1 MSASTLS
8 QLGARVEHADLLPL
22 FADEFGAFRS
32 VYQPIVAFGESGATT
47 VIGYEALLRAGVRIF
62 QFESPTI
69 LHAKHFTIDEQVSVI
84 GSSNMDMRSF
94 SLNYE
99 ISVMLHGRDIVT
111 KLREIEDTYRQQCT
125 ELLLDDWLTRPLRSK
140 VLDNTARL
148 TAAVQ

>member
-1 MSASTLS
+1 
-8 QLGARVEHADLLPL
+8 V
-22 FADEFGAFRS
+22 
-32 VYQPIVAFGESGATT
+32 
-47 VIGYEALLRAGVRIF
+47 
-62 QFESPTI
+62 
-69 LHAKHFTIDEQVSVI
+69 LHANHINKDDEVAVI

-99 ISVMLHGRDIVT
+99 ISVMLHGRHIVAQ
-111 KLREIEDTYRQQCT
+111 LREVEESYREQCT